1 MQPDATD
8 SAPWYRQF
16 WAWFVIIPPLVAV
29 VAGIA
34 TVVIAQRN
42 ADSLVIGDFDRVG
55 LRYQGVE
62 ARLAEARDRGLGAE
76 VSLPADAGTLSVRLR
91 GGHGDPPRLQLTL
104 AHATRGARDQQ
115 VELVRVDGDR
125 YEGRLPRA
133 IEHRHYLVI
142 EPPGAEW
149 RLEHRLAAGAREARL
164 GAAGAEPQ

>member
-8 SAPWYRQF
+8 TAPWYRQF

-62 ARLAEARDRGLGAE
+62 TRLAAARERGIGAE
-76 VSLPADAGTLSVRLR
+76 VTLPAADGTLSVRLT
-91 GGHGDPPRLQLTL
+91 GGHDDPARLQLTL
-104 AHATRGARDQQ
+104 AHATRGDRDQH
-115 VELVRVDGDR
+115 VDLVRVDGSR

-133 IEHRHYLVI
+133 LADRHYLVL
-142 EPPGAEW
+142 EPPGAAW
-149 RLEHRLAAGAREARL
+149 RLEHRLPAGARAARL
-164 GAAGAEPQ
+164 GATGTAPR